1 MGIMTDDLQQTDL
14 YVVYVQY
21 RNGDISLYAKGLN
34 TDYIFNKRQLTG
46 VKNYL
51 KKQGLPY
58 KVCKVG
64 LQLQEVVEDLTKS
77 L

>member
-1 MGIMTDDLQQTDL
+1 MGIMTEDLQQTDL

-21 RNGDISLYAKGLN
+21 INGDISLYAKGLN

-51 KKQGLPY
+51 KKQGLAY